1 MTSRFASLT
10 EQDIEKIVED
20 KDSQNTRSTMVA
32 KELFADYVKEKKL
45 RELEKKR
52 EFAQPLKTS
61 ETEEGP
67 WGVWKTSDLAW
78 THFKWT
84 RGINIINDGSSMR
97 LTKFLQL
104 GMSN

>member
-32 KELFADYVKEKKL
+32 KELFADYVKERKL

-67 WGVWKTSDLAW
+67 WGV
-78 THFKWT
+78 
-84 RGINIINDGSSMR
+84 
-97 LTKFLQL
+97 
-104 GMSN
+104 